1 MSDGCGVGEAL
12 RHGPASCPLLV
23 VGGTQCFR
31 AHLESEGHG
40 DASIR
45 KFRTGKDAAVEVGK
59 GGAHIDH
66 TGDLIPCLTFAVNC
80 AVMASSSGLA

>member
-1 MSDGCGVGEAL
+1 
-12 RHGPASCPLLV
+12 LLV

-59 GGAHIDH
+59 GGAIAR
-66 TGDLIPCLTFAVNC
+66 LNVPQRL
-80 AVMASSSGLA
+80 SGAGCGSA